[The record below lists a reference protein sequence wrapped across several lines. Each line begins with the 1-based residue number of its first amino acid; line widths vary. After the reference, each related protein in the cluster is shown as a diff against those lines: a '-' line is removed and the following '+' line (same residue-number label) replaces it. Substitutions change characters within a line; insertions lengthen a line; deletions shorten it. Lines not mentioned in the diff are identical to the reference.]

1 MKTAAEIRA
10 EMAAL
15 EKELAKAEEA
25 EAKAAQADTARR
37 AIALLAA
44 MRTAFK
50 ELEQLVP
57 GSFDPETWAAAF
69 KAQAWPRSGKYKRM
83 ADLSETEVHEAQQ
96 RGVGAVAKL

>member
-1 MKTAAEIRA
+1 MQTVAEIDAKIA
-10 EMAAL
+10 ELQKQRAAL
-15 EKELAKAEEA
+15 EEA
-25 EAKAAQADTARR
+25 EAKAAQAGNAKR

-57 GSFDPETWAAAF
+57 GSFDPETWAVAF

-83 ADLSETEVHEAQQ
+83 ADLSETEVHEAQE

>member
-10 EMAAL
+10 EMAQL
-15 EKELAKAEEA
+15 EKDLAKAEEA
-25 EAKAAQADTARR
+25 EAKAAQAGNAKR

-57 GSFDPETWAAAF
+57 GSFDPETWAVAF

-83 ADLSETEVHEAQQ
+83 ADLSETEVKNAQDA
-96 RGVGAVAKL
+96 GVGAVAKL